1 MEKKIA
7 TTEVKPF
14 TLTIMPKAKFELEAI
29 WNDLLG
35 ILYKEALDEEI
46 FNRAN
51 GLMNM
56 WAPAREGIKEFYDW
70 TREVEAAVGRNFMG
84 DFIDRK
90 VTEED
95 MKPVFEADA
104 EMLQKAAGNPKK
116 LEEVMAWEYGDW
128 LWEAVQNA
136 TEILSKE
143 KGIEEWEVYDLSAF
157 RKDYKLQVTY
167 GEILAFNLGMNLWIG
182 WLGNRIEDSWS
193 DIWDVFKPL
202 AERFYQGEFIGF
214 LEDIRRELA
223 EVEKMHA
230 VEAE

>member
-29 WNDLLG
+29 WDDLLRT
-35 ILYKEALDEEI
+35 LYKEALEEEI

-95 MKPVFEADA
+95 MKPVFEPDE
-104 EMLQKAAGNPKK
+104 EMLKKAAGNPTK
-116 LEEVMAWEYGDW
+116 LEKAMA
-128 LWEAVQNA
+128 
-136 TEILSKE
+136 
-143 KGIEEWEVYDLSAF
+143 
-157 RKDYKLQVTY
+157 
-167 GEILAFNLGMNLWIG
+167 GE
-182 WLGNRIEDSWS
+182 
-193 DIWDVFKPL
+193 
-202 AERFYQGEFIGF
+202 
-214 LEDIRRELA
+214 
-223 EVEKMHA
+223 
-230 VEAE
+230 